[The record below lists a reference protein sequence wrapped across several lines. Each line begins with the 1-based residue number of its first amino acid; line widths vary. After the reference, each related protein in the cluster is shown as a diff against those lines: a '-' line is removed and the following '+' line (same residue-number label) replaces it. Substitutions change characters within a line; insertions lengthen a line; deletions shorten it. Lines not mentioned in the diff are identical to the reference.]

1 MWHRQCVRGGRED
14 LVDARDAAVV
24 ARNVRAAVARER
36 ARARVVGVVVRAAN
50 RTFVVAPG
58 DAALAFIERHEAS
71 ESREERGLGRDGGCI
86 LVV

>member
-24 ARNVRAAVARER
+24 ARDVRAAVARER
-36 ARARVVGVVVRAAN
+36 ARARVVVVVVVVRAAN

-58 DAALAFIERHEAS
+58 DAALASIERHEAS

-86 LVV
+86 